1 MPVITANLQAY
12 KFKASLASTVR
23 HNKKKKTK
31 NKKLIPVSDEE

>member
-23 HNKKKKTK
+23 HNKEK
-31 NKKLIPVSDEE
+31 KKLIPISDEEW